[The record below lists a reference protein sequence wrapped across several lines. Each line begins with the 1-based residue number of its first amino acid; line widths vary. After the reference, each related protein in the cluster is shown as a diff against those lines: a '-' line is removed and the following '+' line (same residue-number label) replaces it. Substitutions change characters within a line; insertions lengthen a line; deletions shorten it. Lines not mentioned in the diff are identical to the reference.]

1 MYYFPGRKL
10 EYPEDGDEREE
21 YEIQLAAE
29 LEYIR
34 ELELNTMARAI
45 VRAFSGD

>member
-1 MYYFPGRKL
+1 MYYFPGRKI

-34 ELELNTMARAI
+34 EIEVSTMVRAI